1 MKWLRFCTLAFLSFG
16 LIILSA
22 EYLPLLAQQ
31 NTIIQSDLPTKLMPS
46 VSSDSPQVLLPDWQR
61 ISFGSMPPIQEGG
74 NFTSEGNTR
83 TWSAGQTPD
92 RYLTLLDIQSA
103 LRPDLLSLDN
113 IVKNLDFK
121 TIPITSFPLL
131 GQQSIKHLVDIVPSL
146 GQFTAKQV
154 PTIAALLSQKG
165 LISDNGTTL
174 SSLLAQNP
182 NLGELKLNQIDL
194 SEYVIADLPN
204 IESVQLGQFESW
216 QDTLIVDVPTLN
228 ALPLGSFPVPLTELG
243 NAVAR
248 IDFIWGK
255 AEQKRL
261 RTISGSDVAGFSVP
275 CQGQECPHIELDD
288 LENSGRNS
296 RGEFEG
302 RSWIS
307 GKYQQVEGG
316 WGCLKAVNGGKE
328 PTGRLP
334 FGSFAKVVV
343 MEPNEKT
350 DIVDT
355 ALFFRFKTF
364 CGATPYFIGPV
375 PFLTYRVNAPI
386 FIGTLDKQ
394 LQRTV
399 SVPQANSSG
408 SAFAKRAVRR
418 IASSNEEAVS
428 PTEFAADEPCPAAA
442 SSPAG
447 VNVAALKNAIASL
460 ESSDRS
466 DTIGPFVCADRGR
479 NCGRALGKYQ
489 DMSYNPYAVQIIAN
503 KPGGQSWLSQLNSGA
518 KVTPDELFQFYPPA
532 DQEAAMQA
540 ALLDKI
546 ARTSTEID
554 PTTGLPFSGDSPSKT
569 KSERLIERVAQKHFG
584 GDGSIVDGG
593 ATDAFGRLSLKSYGQ
608 NVLQRYKE
616 NSSLCKL

>member
-1 MKWLRFCTLAFLSFG
+1 MKWHRFCALALLSLS

-22 EYLPLLAQQ
+22 GYLPMLAQQ
-31 NTIIQSDLPTKLMPS
+31 NATIQSDLPTRLMPS
-46 VSSDSPQVLLPDWQR
+46 VLSDSPQVLLPDWQR
-61 ISFGSMPPIQEGG
+61 ISFGSMPPIQNNG
-74 NFTSEGNTR
+74 FSIIEGNTR

-92 RYLTLLDIQSA
+92 RYLTLLDIQSP
-103 LRPDLLSLDN
+103 LRPDLLNLDN
-113 IVKNLDFK
+113 IGKSSDFK
-121 TIPITSFPLL
+121 TIPMTSFPLL
-131 GQQSIKHLVDIVPSL
+131 GQQTIKHLVDIVPSL
-146 GQFTAKQV
+146 GQFSMRQV
-154 PTIAALLSQKG
+154 PPIAALLSQKG
-165 LISDNGTTL
+165 SLSENTTPLSTLLI
-174 SSLLAQNP
+174 QNP

-194 SEYVIADLPN
+194 SEYAIADIPN
-204 IESVQLGQFESW
+204 IESVQLGQFSGW
-216 QDTLIVDVPTLN
+216 QDTLIADVPNLN
-228 ALPLGSFPVPLTELG
+228 TLPLGSFPVPLTELG

-248 IDFIWGK
+248 IDFIWSK

-288 LENSGRNS
+288 LENSGRNH

-316 WGCLKAVNGGKE
+316 WGCLKGVNGGKE

-343 MEPNEKT
+343 MEPDEKT
-350 DIVDT
+350 DTVDT

-386 FIGTLDKQ
+386 FIGILDKQ

-408 SAFAKRAVRR
+408 SAFA
-418 IASSNEEAVS
+418 SPNEEALS
-428 PTEFAADEPCPAAA
+428 QTEFAADEPCPTAA

-447 VNVAALKNAIASL
+447 VNVAALKNAIAFL
-460 ESSDRS
+460 ESSGQS

-489 DMSYNPYAVQIIAN
+489 DMSYNPYAAQAIAN
-503 KPGGQSWLSQLNSGA
+503 KPGGQEWLSKLNTGA
-518 KVTPDELFQFYPPA
+518 NVTPHELFQFYPPA
-532 DQEAAMQA
+532 DQEAAVKA

-546 ARTSTEID
+546 TLTSTEID
-554 PTTGLPFSGDSPSKT
+554 PTTGLPFSGD
-569 KSERLIERVAQKHFG
+569 RLIERVAQKHFG

-593 ATDAFGRLSLKSYGQ
+593 ATDAFGRLSLKSYGLD
-608 NVLQRYKE
+608 VLQRYKE
-616 NSSLCKL
+616 NSSLCRL

>member
-1 MKWLRFCTLAFLSFG
+1 MKWHRFCALAFLSLS

-22 EYLPLLAQQ
+22 GYLPTLAQQ
-31 NTIIQSDLPTKLMPS
+31 NTNIQSDLPTRLIPS

-61 ISFGSMPPIQEGG
+61 ISFGSMPPIQNSGD
-74 NFTSEGNTR
+74 FSFDGNTR
-83 TWSAGQTPD
+83 SWSAGQTPD
-92 RYLTLLDIQSA
+92 RYLTLLDIQSP
-103 LRPDLLSLDN
+103 LRPNLLSLDN
-113 IVKNLDFK
+113 IVKNLDFQ

-131 GQQSIKHLVDIVPSL
+131 GQQTIKHLVDIVPSL
-146 GQFTAKQV
+146 GQFPTQQV
-154 PTIAALLSQKG
+154 TPIAALLSQKG
-165 LISDNGTTL
+165 LISENTTPL
-174 SSLLAQNP
+174 STLLIQNP

-194 SEYVIADLPN
+194 SEYALADIPN
-204 IESVQLGQFESW
+204 IGSVQLGQFSGW
-216 QDTLIVDVPTLN
+216 QNTLIADVPALN
-228 ALPLGSFPVPLTELG
+228 TLPLGSFPVPLTELG

-255 AEQKRL
+255 AEHKRL

-288 LENSGRNS
+288 LENSGRNH

-343 MEPNEKT
+343 MEPDEKT
-350 DIVDT
+350 DTVDT

-399 SVPQANSSG
+399 SVPQANNSG
-408 SAFAKRAVRR
+408 SA
-418 IASSNEEAVS
+418 IASSTPNSTALP
-428 PTEFAADEPCPAAA
+428 PTALTADEPCPTAA

-460 ESSDRS
+460 ESSGQS
-466 DTIGPFVCADRGR
+466 DTIGPYVCADRGR

-489 DMSYNPYAVQIIAN
+489 DMSYNPYAVQAIAN
-503 KPGGQSWLSQLNSGA
+503 KPGGGEWLSKLNSGA
-518 KVTPDELFQFYPPA
+518 TVTSDELFQFYPPA
-532 DQEAAMQA
+532 DQEAAVKA

-546 ARTSTEID
+546 TLTSTEID
-554 PTTGLPFSGDSPSKT
+554 PTTGLPFSGD
-569 KSERLIERVAQKHFG
+569 RLIERIAQKHFG

-593 ATDAFGRLSLKSYGQ
+593 ATDAFGRLSLKSYGLDI
-608 NVLQRYKE
+608 LQRYKE
-616 NSSLCKL
+616 NSSLCRL

>member
-1 MKWLRFCTLAFLSFG
+1 
-16 LIILSA
+16 
-22 EYLPLLAQQ
+22 
-31 NTIIQSDLPTKLMPS
+31 MPS

-61 ISFGSMPPIQEGG
+61 ISFGSMPPIQESGS
-74 NFTSEGNTR
+74 FTSEGNTR
-83 TWSAGQTPD
+83 TWSAGQTPA

-131 GQQSIKHLVDIVPSL
+131 GQQSIKHLIDIVPSL
-146 GQFTAKQV
+146 GQFTVKQV
-154 PTIAALLSQKG
+154 LPIAALLSQKG
-165 LISDNGTTL
+165 LISDNGMTL
-174 SSLLAQNP
+174 STLLAQNP

-194 SEYVIADLPN
+194 SEYVIADIPN
-204 IESVQLGQFESW
+204 IESVQLGQFSGW
-216 QDTLIVDVPTLN
+216 QDTLIADVPALN
-228 ALPLGSFPVPLTELG
+228 ALPLASFPVPLTELG

-275 CQGQECPHIELDD
+275 CQGQQCPHIELDD

-343 MEPNEKT
+343 MEPDEKT
-350 DIVDT
+350 DTVDT

-399 SVPQANSSG
+399 SIPQANSSG
-408 SAFAKRAVRR
+408 TAFA
-418 IASSNEEAVS
+418 SPNTTPLS
-428 PTEFAADEPCPAAA
+428 PTEFAADEPCPTAA

-447 VNVAALKNAIASL
+447 VNVAALKNAIANL

-466 DTIGPFVCADRGR
+466 DTIGPYVCADRSR

-489 DMSYNPYAVQIIAN
+489 DMSYNPYAVQAIAN
-503 KPGGQSWLSQLNSGA
+503 KPGGQSWLSQLNSGGKA
-518 KVTPDELFQFYPPA
+518 TKEELFQFYPPA
-532 DQEAAMQA
+532 DQEAAVKA

-546 ARTSTEID
+546 ASTSSETD
-554 PTTGLPFSGDSPSKT
+554 PTNGLPFSGD
-569 KSERLIERVAQKHFG
+569 RLIERVAQKHFG
-584 GDGSIVDGG
+584 GDASIVDGG

-616 NSSLCKL
+616 NSSLCRL